1 MIIGTSRSMWSL
13 VIAVSFALKKQRLA
27 LVSTSAKIA
36 SPVTCTGKY
45 SNEFPL
51 NANAFSFSVIS
62 LEGPVSFL
70 ADGHR

>member
-1 MIIGTSRSMWSL
+1 MADFTPTKLW
-13 VIAVSFALKKQRLA
+13 IAPVLTKADA
-27 LVSTSAKIA
+27 AT
-36 SPVTCTGKY
+36 PVTCTGKY

-51 NANAFSFSVIS
+51 NANDYPSSVIL